1 MKTKGTEI
9 IDIQKFK
16 PANDMFKACLVK
28 VKREGKGE
36 TKHKE
41 IISEEDWGKMYST
54 GILSTNN
61 PTSLQYKV
69 FFELQNLHQSF
80 HKGYLCIS
88 PR

>member
-41 IISEEDWGKMYST
+41 IISEEDRKKYST
-54 GILSTNN
+54 QAFCQQTILPVSNTKF
-61 PTSLQYKV
+61 SLN
-69 FFELQNLHQSF
+69 FDCSF
-80 HKGYLCIS
+80 AIEVGRMY
-88 PR
+88 